1 MPFGIV
7 TALSAALQAL
17 QPTPAIEPAF
27 LRAEVAVRPPPAFI
41 AFCEAWPAECATS
54 PEREIRADA
63 RTLALLAAPNL
74 AVNRTIAPQPDA
86 PGTDVWRLGVA
97 AGDCD
102 DYAVAK
108 RRRLIDHGL
117 PASALRLAVAR
128 TDRGERHLVLAVRT
142 DRGDLVLDNLTDA
155 VLPVD
160 RAALAFEMIQRPD
173 KARGWAG
180 VEPTRAGGAAVAVI
194 PAAR

>member
-17 QPTPAIEPAF
+17 GAPPAGAPAH
-27 LRAEVAVRPPPAFI
+27 LEAAVAVRPPPAFI
-41 AFCEAWPAECATS
+41 AFCRTWPAECATS
-54 PEREIRADA
+54 AEREIRAEGRALA
-63 RTLALLAAPNL
+63 RLAAVNL
-74 AVNRTIAPQPDA
+74 AVNRAIAPRPDA

-102 DYAVAK
+102 DYALEKRHRLVA
-108 RRRLIDHGL
+108 LGL

-128 TDRGERHLVLAVRT
+128 TPAGERHLVLVART

-155 VLPVD
+155 ILPVD
-160 RAALAFEMIQRPD
+160 RAALVFEMIQQPD
-173 KARGWAG
+173 KPRGWAA
-180 VEPTRAGGAAVAVI
+180 VEPARAGSAAVAVT